1 MAKLIEPGA
10 VIMYPSSVPEW
21 RYEAK
26 MIERMGRIAYKSEDR
41 INDTS
46 YHNFLLQ
53 IVQRRHEAVLEFG
66 SMTVLFVT
74 DRGITHEQVRHRLCS
89 FIQESTRY
97 CNYSKDKFGN
107 EISVV
112 QPNGL
117 PTAAIEI
124 WLDAILY
131 AEKSYFRLIEKG
143 CTPQQA
149 RSILPTCTKAEIGIK
164 ANFREWR
171 HIFRLRAISKAAHP
185 DMRKLMIPLYDKS
198 RKSLPEIF
206 EMGDPE

>member
-1 MAKLIEPGA
+1 MKLVETQAIIAYPGE
-10 VIMYPSSVPEW
+10 IHDW

-26 MIERMGRIAYKSEDR
+26 MIERMGRIAYKSENR
-41 INDTS
+41 ITDNS
-46 YHNFLLQ
+46 YHGFLLQ
-53 IVQRRHEAVLEFG
+53 IVKRGHEAVLEFG

-112 QPNGL
+112 QPEGL
-117 PTAAIEI
+117 SDQAIAV
-124 WLDAILY
+124 WLDAIQY
-131 AEKSYFRLIEKG
+131 AETAYFRLIEKG
-143 CTPQQA
+143 CSPQQA

-171 HIFRLRAISKAAHP
+171 HILGLRAISKAAHP
-185 DMRKLMIPLYDKS
+185 DMRKLMIPLYEKC